1 MVRIWTGLCTTVV
14 AVVSFWTWVGRG
26 CHLLGRKCQ
35 GLSGAVET
43 SIRLCG
49 SRKVGLE
56 RKTEKHMGAWPEHLV
71 LTLWVTG
78 RWGCCG

>member
-1 MVRIWTGLCTTVV
+1 M
-14 AVVSFWTWVGRG
+14 
-26 CHLLGRKCQ
+26 
-35 GLSGAVET
+35 ET

-56 RKTEKHMGAWPEHLV
+56 RKAEKHMGAWLEHLV

-78 RWGCCG
+78 RWGCCGQEKDQLENL